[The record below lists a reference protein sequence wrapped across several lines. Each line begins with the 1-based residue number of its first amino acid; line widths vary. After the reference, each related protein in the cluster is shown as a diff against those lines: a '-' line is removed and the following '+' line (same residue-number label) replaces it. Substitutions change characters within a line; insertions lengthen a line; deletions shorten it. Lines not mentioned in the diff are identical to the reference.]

1 MKIRNIIYAL
11 AAMTFAACSSESL
24 ETPAPLT
31 INATIDGETTRAE
44 VSSFKV
50 GDFIGVFAGGETD
63 VPFTTT
69 DGVNFRISE
78 TSHTAIYFK
87 SEEMEVKAYY
97 PYNDDGSFSTTD
109 QDDVSDY
116 LYAEGT
122 ASIETGTADLE
133 FQHLMSKLTFNISYG
148 EGYSS
153 SESLSHYSIEV
164 SGIKTTGTFTA
175 PGDVVATGGEDGVM
189 VQDCWESPAT
199 LLVIPQ
205 DIKSFTLTVLID
217 RNSFSATVPV
227 KGGKLEDGKNY
238 IFTAKVDKEKL
249 TVSSSSV
256 IAGWD
261 KKDPADVNVIHSG
274 D

>member
-1 MKIRNIIYAL
+1 MKIRNIIYAI

-24 ETPAPLT
+24 DTPASLT
-31 INATIDGETTRAE
+31 INATIDGVATRAE
-44 VSSFKV
+44 VTSV
-50 GDFIGVFAGGETD
+50 NDIGEIGVYTNDRSNILFKLSNG
-63 VPFTTT
+63 TT
-69 DGVNFRISE
+69 IYSE
-78 TSHTAIYFK
+78 AKIYVTS
-87 SEEMEVKAYY
+87 EDMVVKAYY
-97 PYNDDGSFSTTD
+97 PYINSGTESINTTD

-122 ASIETGTADLE
+122 ASVETGTADLK
-133 FQHLMSKLTFNISYG
+133 FHHLMSKLTLNVSYG

-175 PGDVVATGGEDGVM
+175 PDDVVATGGENELM

-256 IAGWD
+256 ITGWD
-261 KKDPADVNVIHSG
+261 KKEPADVNVIYSG